1 LTFSSTSGQAF
12 NVQVTGDVQNK
23 LGFGSFVAGANGAV
37 DYSTITGGS
46 NYDRTAAVGANTF
59 EISLNG
65 GESSTHSIAVDL
77 TQGDA
82 TKAKVTASDTNTTVA
97 ITANNNKLNLSVNG
111 NSYTVTLNVNAAAS
125 KNDIAAQINTAIS
138 AQGSARV
145 EGNAIVIESNTAG
158 AGGSVQIDSGTA
170 NTILGLASAAPV
182 YGQSRS
188 GASIADALNQ
198 AFASDSTL
206 QAAGLVADF
215 GATTANRIT
224 IKSASGVDT
233 FFRVNSR
240 GDSAAT
246 NIVSD
251 KNQATYATAG
261 ASTTSGSGAVTIDG
275 THDNFR
281 IKVDGAASY
290 TTITLTQGAGR
301 TLASIAAELNA
312 NPGLAGATASLDSSG
327 KLVITSNTTGAA
339 SSIDLAEG
347 TSNGALAT
355 LGFTAAVTSGAAA
368 NNGYAITGGSNDKVY
383 VSVNG
388 GATQTFTLT
397 AGAARTAA
405 QVASD
410 FSAAVGFTVT
420 ADNGQLKFTSTDA
433 GAGSTIEFKTG
444 SNDAYTTLGLT
455 ASTTYAG
462 SQAETGFGV
471 AGASFTGN
479 VNSAAPTTAG
489 DIEAGG
495 SSQSQAFSFSPISF
509 GSDDQTITV
518 NASDTNGVQQSS
530 TITLRNDATSRSGR
544 SIDEAI
550 STINNALQQ
559 SNNSTLQKIVAVK
572 DNADGAE
579 KIRFLS
585 TVSAFRVSVGST
597 ANGTGVGSQ
606 GTTNTSTLADG
617 GSTASISD
625 VSSAQ
630 AAVSA
635 LADAVSLLGKAQ
647 AVVGRGQNQFA
658 FAINLAQ
665 SQITNLAAAES
676 RIRDADLAAE
686 SANLTKSQILL
697 QAGIAALAQ
706 ANSAPQQVL
715 ALLRG

>member
-1 LTFSSTSGQAF
+1 M
-12 NVQVTGDVQNK
+12 
-23 LGFGSFVAGANGAV
+23 
-37 DYSTITGGS
+37 
-46 NYDRTAAVGANTF
+46 
-59 EISLNG
+59 
-65 GESSTHSIAVDL
+65 
-77 TQGDA
+77 
-82 TKAKVTASDTNTTVA
+82 
-97 ITANNNKLNLSVNG
+97 
-111 NSYTVTLNVNAAAS
+111 
-125 KNDIAAQINTAIS
+125 
-138 AQGSARV
+138 
-145 EGNAIVIESNTAG
+145 
-158 AGGSVQIDSGTA
+158 
-170 NTILGLASAAPV
+170 
-182 YGQSRS
+182 
-188 GASIADALNQ
+188 
-198 AFASDSTL
+198 
-206 QAAGLVADF
+206 
-215 GATTANRIT
+215 
-224 IKSASGVDT
+224 
-233 FFRVNSR
+233 
-240 GDSAAT
+240 
-246 NIVSD
+246 
-251 KNQATYATAG
+251 
-261 ASTTSGSGAVTIDG
+261 
-275 THDNFR
+275 
-281 IKVDGAASY
+281 
-290 TTITLTQGAGR
+290 
-301 TLASIAAELNA
+301 
-312 NPGLAGATASLDSSG
+312 AGATASLDSGG
-327 KLVITSNTTGAA
+327 KLVITSNTTGTS

-355 LGFTAAVTSGAAA
+355 LGFTAVANSGAAA
-368 NNGYAITGGSNDKVY
+368 NNGYGITASTNDKVY

-397 AGAARTAA
+397 AGAARTAT

-410 FSAAVGFTVT
+410 FTAAVGFTVT
-420 ADNGQLKFTSTDA
+420 ADNGQLNFTSTDT

-444 SNDAYTTLGLT
+444 SNSAYTTLGLT
-455 ASTTYAG
+455 ASTVYTG
-462 SQAETGFGV
+462 NQAETGFGV

-495 SSQSQAFSFSPISF
+495 SSQSEAFTFSPISF

-530 TITLRNDATSRSGR
+530 TITLRNDATARSGR

-572 DNADGAE
+572 DNADGTE

-585 TVSAFRVSVGST
+585 TVGSFRVSVGST

-635 LADAVSLLGKAQ
+635 LADAVNLLGKAQ